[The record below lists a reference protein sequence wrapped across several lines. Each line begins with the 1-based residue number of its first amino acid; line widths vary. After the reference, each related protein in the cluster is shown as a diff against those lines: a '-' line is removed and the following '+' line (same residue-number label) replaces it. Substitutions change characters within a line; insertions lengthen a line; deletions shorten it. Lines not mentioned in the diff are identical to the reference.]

1 VIACG
6 TGVARAEVEQLGH
19 VAVAEVLEAGEG
31 GTWHRESLGRRPR
44 LAGVEETLRR
54 QLAAIVGDTGLGS
67 GNAVL
72 PANIVQ
78 LREVLATCAATGAA
92 VVPDQSRLAA
102 GADVVISTAHLNSVL
117 LDPESLLLHAGAAA
131 SWTAIRGAAAAGRLA
146 VSGLPSL
153 RSDTAGESVA
163 LGEIAHRTLAGVHIL
178 TAAGV
183 LISAGGRTLKDV
195 VGYDLPGLALG
206 SGDRLGLI
214 VAVALRLEPA
224 GARTPAEPGLGP
236 WRGEAAVDVVAA
248 FTG

>member
-1 VIACG
+1 M
-6 TGVARAEVEQLGH
+6 
-19 VAVAEVLEAGEG
+19 
-31 GTWHRESLGRRPR
+31 
-44 LAGVEETLRR
+44 EETLRR